1 MSAGIFAWPVSALSW
16 LGRQG
21 TRAIAALVIIGVAV
35 PPLGEA
41 LKPYVA
47 EAVFVLLCVSF
58 VRVDVAALRG
68 YLRRPGLVIAA
79 TMWTTIVVPLLMGL
93 ICLATGFDRASP
105 EVYLGVMLQGAASPM
120 MASPA
125 LALLMGLDATLVLI
139 TLVTSTALV
148 PFTAP
153 LFAYIFFGGMLTLS
167 PLALGIKLIA
177 ILGGSLAVSAVLR
190 RFVSDA
196 ALARH
201 KEAIDGF
208 NIIILLFFVAAV
220 MGTLAPGFFANPG
233 RVLAIT
239 VLAFAVFALLLG
251 ATVAVFARAGMDRA
265 LALGLMVSQRNM
277 GLMVAA
283 TDGVLPGLTWIYF
296 ALGQLPIYLSP
307 QLLKP
312 LAQRWRAE
320 GAGLAPSQ
328 MPVSHSQDGV
338 SAVKRPSR

>member
-1 MSAGIFAWPVSALSW
+1 MSARLFAWPVAALAW

-21 TRAIAALVIIGVAV
+21 TRAIAALVVIGVAV

-47 EAVFVLLCVSF
+47 EAVFVLLCISF
-58 VRVDVAALRG
+58 VRVDLAALRG

-79 TMWTTIVVPLLMGL
+79 TVWTTIIVPLLMGL
-93 ICLATGFDRASP
+93 ICVAIGFDRFSP
-105 EVYLGVMLQGAASPM
+105 DVYLGVMLQGVASPM

-153 LFAYIFFGGMLTLS
+153 LFAYVFFSGTLTLS
-167 PLALGIKLIA
+167 PLALGIKLVM
-177 ILGGSLAVSAVLR
+177 ILGGSLAVSVVIR
-190 RFVSDA
+190 RFVSEA
-196 ALARH
+196 TLARH

-208 NIIILLFFVAAV
+208 NIVILLFFVAAV
-220 MGTLAPGFFANPG
+220 MGTLAPGFFAHPG
-233 RVLAIT
+233 LVLVIT
-239 VLAFAVFALLLG
+239 VLAFVVFALLLG

-283 TDGVLPGLTWIYF
+283 TDGILPGLTWIYF

-312 LAQRWRAE
+312 VAQRLRADK
-320 GAGLAPSQ
+320 AGFPPSDG
-328 MPVSHSQDGV
+328 PLSHSQDGV
-338 SAVKRPSR
+338 SAVKKPSR

>member
-1 MSAGIFAWPVSALSW
+1 MSARILAWPGAALAW

-21 TRAIAALVIIGVAV
+21 TRAIAALVVIGVAV

-41 LKPYVA
+41 LKPYVT
-47 EAVFVLLCVSF
+47 EAVLVLLCISF

-68 YLRRPGLVIAA
+68 YLRRPGVVIAA
-79 TMWTTIVVPLLMGL
+79 TVWTTIIVPLLMGL

-153 LFAYIFFGGMLTLS
+153 LFAYVFFGGMLTLS
-167 PLALGIKLIA
+167 PVALGIKLIA
-177 ILGGSLAVSAVLR
+177 ILGGSLAVSVVLR

-208 NIIILLFFVAAV
+208 NIIVLLFFVAAV
-220 MGTLAPGFFANPG
+220 MGTVAPEFFAHPG
-233 RVLAIT
+233 LVLAIT
-239 VLAFAVFALLLG
+239 VLAFVVFALLLG

-312 LAQRWRAE
+312 LAQRLLADRANFP
-320 GAGLAPSQ
+320 PSNEA
-328 MPVSHSQDGV
+328 VSHSQDGV
-338 SAVKRPSR
+338 SAVKRRSR